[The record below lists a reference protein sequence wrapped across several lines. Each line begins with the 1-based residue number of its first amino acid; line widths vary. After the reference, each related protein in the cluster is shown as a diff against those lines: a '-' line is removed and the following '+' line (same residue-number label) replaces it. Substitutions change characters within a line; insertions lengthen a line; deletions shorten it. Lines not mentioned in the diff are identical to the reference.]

1 MGEFLKV
8 VSIELLVIHL
18 TFRGAVWQ
26 KVNCFFWNF
35 CFILGFSWFI
45 YMVVLISG
53 IKQSDSVIH
62 SGRLVTKSCLTL
74 SNPMDCSPP
83 GSSVHGIS
91 QARILEWTAMPSSRG
106 SSQPKDQTQVSYN
119 AAGFFTSWSTRE
131 ALSECQ
137 VLYNFVPFVGLCIQH
152 HRIPIRLKNATT
164 PCPKDS
170 HSLIPGTCKRYLI
183 WKKGLC
189 RRD

>member
-18 TFRGAVWQ
+18 TFRGAVRE

-35 CFILGFSWFI
+35 YFILDFSWFI

-62 SGRLVTKSCLTL
+62 SGGLVTKSCLTL

-91 QARILEWTAMPSSRG
+91 QARILEWTAMPPPGDLPNPRI
-106 SSQPKDQTQVSYN
+106 KHVSLLSP
-119 AAGFFTSWSTRE
+119 ALTRGFFLPLAPPGS
-131 ALSECQ
+131 LSSNILFKIIFSFRLLQNIEQSSLCCI
-137 VLYNFVPFVGLCIQH
+137 VG
-152 HRIPIRLKNATT
+152 
-164 PCPKDS
+164 PC
-170 HSLIPGTCKRYLI
+170 CYLF
-183 WKKGLC
+183 
-189 RRD
+189 

>member
-1 MGEFLKV
+1 MVLSQPGHWHWHNLLSVFRPQQL
-8 VSIELLVIHL
+8 LLVL
-18 TFRGAVWQ
+18 SCVWLFASPCTAACQ
-26 KVNCFFWNF
+26 ALLSMG
-35 CFILGFSWFI
+35 IL
-45 YMVVLISG
+45 
-53 IKQSDSVIH
+53 
-62 SGRLVTKSCLTL
+62 
-74 SNPMDCSPP
+74 
-83 GSSVHGIS
+83 